1 MERIEGN
8 IIDVVAERIF
18 KGRIFY
24 NDRIVKIEE
33 DDKVISSQYILPGLV
48 DAHVHI
54 ESSMLSP
61 LEYSKVAIR
70 HGVLA
75 AISDPHEIAN
85 VCGVDGVDFM
95 LQNAALSPMK
105 IATGAPSCV
114 PATRFETS
122 GAEIGAKEI
131 DELFKK
137 GKCTH
142 LSEMMNF
149 PGVIQKDAE
158 IIRKLNTAHKYR
170 LPVDGH
176 APMLSGSDLKR
187 YVSAGISTDHECT
200 TVEEAIEKIALGM
213 KIMLRQSS
221 ASRDFEKLMPLI
233 ESNPGDIMFC
243 TDDCHPDE
251 LLNGYINELVKTA
264 LHANFHL
271 WSVLKGATVNAVRH
285 YKLGLGLLQEGDS
298 ADFIVVNNLDDFDIL
313 SSVIDGSLVFDG
325 NTVNISVQEGEPIN
339 NFFQNTLSIDDLK
352 VRVKGGCLRVIEVI
366 PDSLLTKAL
375 HWQIDRTGEF
385 IESDTKNDIL
395 KIVVLNR
402 YSKAKPVVGFIRG
415 FQLKKGAIAGT
426 IAHDSH
432 NIVAVGVSD
441 IDLLMAIEQ
450 IQKMRGGLLVYDG
463 VKHESLALP
472 IAGLMSDQ
480 AAGIVAEKYKIL
492 SKAANDLGCTMHAP
506 FMTMA
511 FMSLLVI
518 PELKIGDRGLF
529 DVNRFAFVDLQ
540 IQ

>member
-1 MERIEGN
+1 
-8 IIDVVAERIF
+8 
-18 KGRIFY
+18 
-24 NDRIVKIEE
+24 
-33 DDKVISSQYILPGLV
+33 
-48 DAHVHI
+48 
-54 ESSMLSP
+54 
-61 LEYSKVAIR
+61 
-70 HGVLA
+70 
-75 AISDPHEIAN
+75 
-85 VCGVDGVDFM
+85 
-95 LQNAALSPMK
+95 
-105 IATGAPSCV
+105 
-114 PATRFETS
+114 
-122 GAEIGAKEI
+122 
-131 DELFKK
+131 
-137 GKCTH
+137 
-142 LSEMMNF
+142 
-149 PGVIQKDAE
+149 
-158 IIRKLNTAHKYR
+158 
-170 LPVDGH
+170 
-176 APMLSGSDLKR
+176 
-187 YVSAGISTDHECT
+187 
-200 TVEEAIEKIALGM
+200 
-213 KIMLRQSS
+213 
-221 ASRDFEKLMPLI
+221 MPLI